1 MRAFA
6 CVHCICLFVLA
17 LALAF
22 RVSGFTPAA
31 CMSRSALTRVLMPS
45 DPRVCKRTRHSR
57 YLVGRAVRGKP
68 REFIL
73 PSARD
78 AVFSMETLARYFD
91 LLAGGH
97 QDDDDDNDALGKGSG
112 SVGGAVA
119 DDENDGR
126 REGLIRDAIVV
137 AIVDSDSTCAM
148 YRLFHGLRPPPASAI
163 GGDGDEP
170 P

>member
-1 MRAFA
+1 
-6 CVHCICLFVLA
+6 
-17 LALAF
+17 
-22 RVSGFTPAA
+22 
-31 CMSRSALTRVLMPS
+31 
-45 DPRVCKRTRHSR
+45 
-57 YLVGRAVRGKP
+57 VGRAVRGKP

-97 QDDDDDNDALGKGSG
+97 QDDHNDDDDDSDALAKGSG

-119 DDENDGR
+119 DEENDGR

-148 YRLFHGLRPPPASAI
+148 YRLFRGLRPPPASAI